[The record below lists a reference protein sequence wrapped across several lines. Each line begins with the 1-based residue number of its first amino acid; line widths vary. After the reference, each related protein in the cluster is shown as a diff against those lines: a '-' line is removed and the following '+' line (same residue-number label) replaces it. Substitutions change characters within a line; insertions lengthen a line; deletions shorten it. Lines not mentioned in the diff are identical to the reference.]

1 MIRAVTPAL
10 TGNRPVVADRA
21 GTATVE
27 MAVCLPLLMLI
38 GFGSIETANAIFL
51 KQVVSQVAYEGARA
65 AALPGATEAD
75 ILKRCNDFLGV
86 RRIKGA
92 TVSVSPAK
100 VSDNT
105 ASGTAI
111 AVTVTAPASANAIS
125 PTWFFKNSNMSKKVV
140 MVRL

>member
-100 VSDNT
+100 VSVKT
-105 ASGTAI
+105 VSGTAI
-111 AVTVTAPASANAIS
+111 AVTVTASASANAIS